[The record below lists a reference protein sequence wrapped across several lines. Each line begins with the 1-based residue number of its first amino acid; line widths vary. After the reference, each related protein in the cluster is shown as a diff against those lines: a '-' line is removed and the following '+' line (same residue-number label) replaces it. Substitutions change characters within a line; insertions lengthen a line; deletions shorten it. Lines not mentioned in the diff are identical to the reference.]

1 MTTTPQK
8 GTLNCPGCERGNDP
22 KRRYCGGCGCS
33 LVPIC
38 RHCQFSNDSDDRFC
52 GGCGSQLL
60 VDRPHVPE
68 PARTTAA
75 FAPAITE
82 LGDLFAPSATA
93 SLTSRIPKIGVSQ
106 DDLDLLFGDPQ

>member
-1 MTTTPQK
+1 MTTARLT
-8 GTLNCPGCERGNDP
+8 CPGCARGNDP

-38 RHCQFSNDSDDRFC
+38 RSCQFSNESDDRFC
-52 GGCGSQLL
+52 GGCGSNLIAASAHAPEL
-60 VDRPHVPE
+60 VR
-68 PARTTAA
+68 A
-75 FAPAITE
+75 APAIAPAISAMTE

-93 SLTSRIPKIGVSQ
+93 SLTSRIPKVGVGQ